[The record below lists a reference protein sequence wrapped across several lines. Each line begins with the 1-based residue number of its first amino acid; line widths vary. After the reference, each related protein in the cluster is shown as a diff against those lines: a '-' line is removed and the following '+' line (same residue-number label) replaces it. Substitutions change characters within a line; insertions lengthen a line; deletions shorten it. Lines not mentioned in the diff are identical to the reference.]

1 MKIRHI
7 ITSFYFAGGHTLLFV
22 LVAILLL
29 SNSCTR
35 PEKEVFQKHSISR
48 KGMVV
53 TANYLATRVGLDI
66 LKKGGNAVDAAIA
79 VQFALAVVYP
89 RAGNIGGGGFLVY
102 RNADGTVKSLD
113 FREKAPADASRN
125 MLVSDSS
132 NQEVLNGGLAVGIPG
147 TVAGMWEMYNSLN
160 PNLAFGD
167 LLQPAIKLARE
178 GFAIT
183 ESEAERLNKFKQ
195 LFLGNNEYPIPF
207 VKEGLWIS
215 GDIIKQAE
223 LANMLERI
231 AEEGPDAFYKGGNAI
246 YLTQAVRNRSG
257 IIRIQDLAA
266 YKPVWRDA
274 ISSTYKKYRIHSM
287 APPSSGGLTLVQ
299 ILKMIEPFSL
309 EMSGWDSA
317 YNIHLIVE
325 ASKRAFANRATY
337 LGDPDF
343 VKIDQANLISPV
355 FLSNQMLEYNPNF
368 ATQVKSI
375 GQKTPSGPQKEHY
388 ETTHF
393 SIVDGSGN
401 AVAITTT
408 LNSNYGSGIFVKEG
422 GYFLNNQMD
431 DFSIAPGIPNQ
442 YGLVGAEANAIEG
455 NKRMLSSMSPTI
467 IEKEGELYMVLG
479 APGGPT
485 IISSVLLVFLNV
497 AEFELPLAEA
507 VATGRFHH
515 QYLPDEIVMEDMN
528 WNPDILKSLESRGH
542 KIRKIKSMGA
552 IAAIRVLQDK
562 TLEGAADPR
571 DESHAQGL

>member
-1 MKIRHI
+1 MNIQSMFLSINFPGKKSIV
-7 ITSFYFAGGHTLLFV
+7 YAFATLF
-22 LVAILLL
+22 LLTQ
-29 SNSCTR
+29 SCTT
-35 PEKEVFQKHSISR
+35 PEKDVFQKHSISK

-53 TANYLATRVGLDI
+53 TAHYLATQVGLDI
-66 LKKGGNAVDAAIA
+66 LQQGGNAVDAAIA
-79 VQFALAVVYP
+79 VQFALAVVFP
-89 RAGNIGGGGFLVY
+89 RAGNIGGGGFLVF
-102 RNADGTVKSLD
+102 RNAEGDVKSLD
-113 FREKAPADASRN
+113 FREKAPSDAFRD
-125 MLVSDSS
+125 MFLTDSTKS
-132 NQEVLNGGLAVGIPG
+132 ILESGLAVGIPG
-147 TVAGMWEMYNSLN
+147 TVAGMWEMYHSLK
-160 PNLAFGD
+160 PNLPFSD
-167 LLQPAIKLARE
+167 LLQPAIGMARE

-183 ESEAERLNKFKQ
+183 EAEAERLNTYKQ
-195 LFLGNNEYPIPF
+195 LFLDNNDYPIPF
-207 VKEGLWIS
+207 VKEATWLT
-215 GDIIKQAE
+215 GDLLKQTE

-246 YLTQAVRNRSG
+246 YLTQAVRNKSG
-257 IIRIQDLAA
+257 IIRIQDMSS
-266 YKPVWRDA
+266 YKPVWRETV
-274 ISSTYKKYRIHSM
+274 SSSFKKYTIHSM
-287 APPSSGGLTLVQ
+287 PPPSSGGLTLIQ

-309 EMSGWDSA
+309 ELNAWESA
-317 YNIHLIVE
+317 YNIHLVVE
-325 ASKRAFANRATY
+325 ASKRAFANRSIY

-343 VKIDQANLISPV
+343 VNIEQNKLLSAA
-355 FLSNQMLEYNPNF
+355 FLTNQMLEYDPNF
-368 ATQVKSI
+368 ATEI
-375 GQKTPSGPQKEHY
+375 NAIEQKLPAGLPKEHY

-393 SIVDGSGN
+393 SIVDAAGN

-442 YGLVGAEANAIEG
+442 YGLVGAEANSIAG

-467 IEKEGELYMVLG
+467 IESDGELFMVLG

-485 IISSVLLVFLNV
+485 IVSSVLLVFLNV

-507 VATGRFHH
+507 VASRRFHH
-515 QYLPDEIVMEDMN
+515 QYLPDEIVVEDMG
-528 WNPDILKSLESRGH
+528 WNPEVLKSLEERGH

>member
-1 MKIRHI
+1 MITCLISWKKMKPGLKIWVC
-7 ITSFYFAGGHTLLFV
+7 TFVGLLLLFQ
-22 LVAILLL
+22 A
-29 SNSCTR
+29 CTR
-35 PEKEVFQKHSISR
+35 PPKEVFQKHSISR

-53 TANYLATRVGLDI
+53 TAHYLATQVGLDI
-66 LKKGGNAVDAAIA
+66 MQKGGNAVDAAIA

-89 RAGNIGGGGFLVY
+89 RAGNIGGGGFLVF
-102 RNADGTVKSLD
+102 RNSEGSVKSLD
-113 FREKAPADASRN
+113 FREKAPADAHRN
-125 MLVSDSS
+125 MFVSDSTHKEQLQS
-132 NQEVLNGGLAVGIPG
+132 GLAIGIPG

-160 PNLAFGD
+160 PNLTFAE
-167 LLQPAIKLARE
+167 LLQPAIKLARD
-178 GFAIT
+178 GFSIT
-183 ESEAERLNKFKQ
+183 EAEAERLNKFKQ
-195 LFLGNNEYPIPF
+195 LFLDNNDYPIPF
-207 VKEGLWIS
+207 VKDQEWVS
-215 GDIIKQAE
+215 GDFIKQDA
-223 LANMLERI
+223 LAGMLQRI
-231 AEEGPDAFYKGGNAI
+231 ADEGPDAFYKGGNAI
-246 YLTQAVRNRSG
+246 YLTQAARNKSG
-257 IIRIQDLAA
+257 IIRIQDLAS
-266 YKPVWRDA
+266 YKPIWRDA
-274 ISSTYKKYRIHSM
+274 ISSAYKKYTIHSM
-287 APPSSGGLTLVQ
+287 APPSSGGLTLIQ

-309 EMSGWDSA
+309 ELNAWESA
-317 YNIHLIVE
+317 YNIHLVVE

-343 VKIDQANLISPV
+343 VKMDQSNLISPA
-355 FLSNQMLEYNPNF
+355 FLTNQMLEYNPNF
-368 ATQVKSI
+368 ATEVASI
-375 GQKTPSGPQKEHY
+375 DKQQRAVSPKEHY

-393 SIVDGSGN
+393 SIVDGAGN

-442 YGLVGAEANAIEG
+442 YGLVGSEANAIEG

-467 IEKEGELYMVLG
+467 IEMDDELFMVLG

-497 AEFELPLAEA
+497 AEFNLTLADA
-507 VATGRFHH
+507 VGNRRFHH
-515 QYLPDEIVMEDMN
+515 QYLPDEIVMEDKD
-528 WNPDILKSLESRGH
+528 WNPEVLKSLESRGH

>member
-1 MKIRHI
+1 M
-7 ITSFYFAGGHTLLFV
+7 YAFATLF
-22 LVAILLL
+22 LLTQ
-29 SNSCTR
+29 SCTT
-35 PEKEVFQKHSISR
+35 PERDVFQKHSISR

-53 TANYLATRVGLDI
+53 TAHYLATQVGLDI
-66 LKKGGNAVDAAIA
+66 LQQGGNAVDAAIA
-79 VQFALAVVYP
+79 VQFALAVVFP

-102 RNADGTVKSLD
+102 RNSEGLVQSLD
-113 FREKAPADASRN
+113 FREKAPSDAYRD
-125 MLVSDSS
+125 MFLSDSTES
-132 NQEVLNGGLAVGIPG
+132 VMESGLAVGIPG
-147 TVAGMWEMYNSLN
+147 TVAGMWEMYHSLK

-167 LLQPAIKLARE
+167 LLQPAIELARE

-183 ESEAERLNKFKQ
+183 EAEAERLNKFKQ
-195 LFLGNNEYPIPF
+195 LFQDNNDYPIPF
-207 VKEGLWIS
+207 VKETKWVT
-215 GDIIKQAE
+215 GDLLRQTE

-231 AEEGPDAFYKGGNAI
+231 ADEGADAFYKGGNAI
-246 YLTQAVRNRSG
+246 YLTQAVRNLSG
-257 IIRIQDLAA
+257 IIRIQDLSS
-266 YKPVWRDA
+266 YKPIWRDA
-274 ISSTYKKYRIHSM
+274 VSSTYKKYTIHSM
-287 APPSSGGLTLVQ
+287 APPSSGGLTLIQ

-309 EMSGWDSA
+309 EMNAWDSA
-317 YNIHLIVE
+317 YNIHLVVE
-325 ASKRAFANRATY
+325 ASKRAFANRATF

-343 VKIDQANLISPV
+343 VAIDQNKLLSTA
-355 FLSNQMLEYNPNF
+355 FLTNQMLEYNPNF
-368 ATQVKSI
+368 ASDVKAIDRNLPAAS
-375 GQKTPSGPQKEHY
+375 PKEHY

-393 SIVDGSGN
+393 SIVDAAGN

-431 DFSIAPGIPNQ
+431 DFSMAPGVPNQ

-467 IEKEGELYMVLG
+467 IEEDGALFMVLG

-507 VATGRFHH
+507 VANRRFHH
-515 QYLPDEIVMEDMN
+515 QYLPDEIVVEDMD
-528 WNPDILKSLESRGH
+528 WNPEVLKSLEERGH
-542 KIRKIKSMGA
+542 KIRKITSMGA